1 MVCLFVEKRKVN
13 FDEKNVFNFGTSGF
27 SDNKKDICAILGSG
41 NIKLASFLN
50 WPEVLRVARHSSVSP
65 SLYLTTKH
73 NEKELCVPDEIYK
86 ELKLDYTICSFSN
99 QIKLED
105 FERVSFEF
113 KKTNIS
119 FILLKGIH
127 LLNTAF
133 SFDSGARAIGD
144 IDILVKEDD
153 LVDAS
158 RILTVLGYKYLEPS
172 ANARPTRMFIKKS
185 ETGVELAV
193 HLHTHIVNLSE
204 IFLDDD
210 LARINLDDIFSS
222 ANVTAPLFGKDA
234 GLLMKNEHM
243 LISLCEHGFR
253 HGFARLGLLYDIHKF
268 IGYAENN
275 LDWQEVKRTSSNW
288 SIKAPVCQGLYLSRL
303 FFGTNIEADFLS
315 QLCPKGFS
323 LLERYLLTRIAKY
336 DYLKEYEYPFLYF
349 LQKKSLFSKARF
361 LRTCFSNKFRI

>member
-1 MVCLFVEKRKVN
+1 MK
-13 FDEKNVFNFGTSGF
+13 KNVFNFDSSDL

-41 NIKLASFLN
+41 NIKLTSFLN
-50 WPEVLRVARHSSVSP
+50 WPEMLRVARHSSVSP
-65 SLYLTTKH
+65 SLYLAAKH
-73 NEKELCVPDEIYK
+73 NEKKFCVPDEIYK
-86 ELKLDYTICSFSN
+86 ELKLDYTICSFLN

-144 IDILVKEDD
+144 IDILVKKDD
-153 LVDAS
+153 LVSAS
-158 RILTVLGYKYLEPS
+158 RIITVLGYKYFESLT
-172 ANARPTRMFIKKS
+172 NARPTRMFIKKS
-185 ETGVELAV
+185 ETGIELAV

-204 IFLDDD
+204 KFMDKD
-210 LARINLDDIFSS
+210 LTSINLDDIFSS
-222 ANVTAPLFGKDA
+222 ANVAAPLFGKDA

-268 IGYAENN
+268 IGYAGNN
-275 LDWQEVKRTSSNW
+275 LDWQEVKRVSVSW
-288 SIKAPVCQGLYLSRL
+288 SIKVPVCQGLYLSRL

-323 LLERYLLTRIAKY
+323 LLEQYLLGRVAKQ

-349 LQKKSLFSKARF
+349 LQKKPLFSKTRF
-361 LRTCFSNKFRI
+361 LKTCFSNKFRI